1 MRVRARRAVRC
12 GLPDLARVAPWRG
25 RRERRGWLVALGV
38 LLMLLALGQTLL
50 YNSELVRRFK
60 PQWVTLESVLVRD
73 ARADSRSAM
82 DPPT

>member
-1 MRVRARRAVRC
+1 
-12 GLPDLARVAPWRG
+12 
-25 RRERRGWLVALGV
+25 
-38 LLMLLALGQTLL
+38 MLLALGQTLL